1 VCAIKGAVGLTEPFY
16 NYRIGTLVHSSRE
29 LDVFTRMDT
38 LYLSNDL
45 TGSTELCSLFLHPD
59 YRSGNNGKLLSK
71 SRFLFIAQFPHLFTE
86 KLIAEMRGYQEES
99 GRSPFYEGLGRHFF
113 KMDFDHVDALTAVGK
128 KSFIAELM
136 PRQPL
141 YVDYLPQDAQDVIGK
156 VHTSTAP
163 ARRLLEQEGMY
174 FEGYVDIFDA
184 GPCCRRACPSCAPC
198 ATARWPKSASP
209 PTGIPPARR
218 SRAAEPCWCRTPPE
232 RFPHDPVA
240 GGAGQRRHRLAGSGA
255 ATAALPHRRHRA
267 HPDTQS
273 EEEPWLTSA
282 ISSTANGCRQ
292 RRELVTINPANGQQ
306 TWASNESTRR
316 TWRKPPPPAR
326 RSTLG
331 TDAAGRTHRRLH
343 PFPRPAQAGRRRAG
357 AADLRR
363 SGQAAVGSAHRS
375 DHHGQ
380 QDRYLGAV
388 LRART
393 GEAATRSPMAKRC
406 CATVRMACS
415 ACSVRTTSP
424 ATCRTAISCRR

>member
-1 VCAIKGAVGLTEPFY
+1 MLVVRAIQADDLDALYVMATQVGSGMTTLKPDMKMMSERLNIAVASFAGTIAPEKRDYMFVMEDTDSGRLAGVCAIKGSVGLTEPFY

-113 KMDFDHVDALTAVGK
+113 KMEFDHVDALTAVGK

-141 YVDYLPQDAQDVIGK
+141 YVAYLPDDAQEVIGK

-184 GPCCRRACPSCAPC
+184 GPVLQARVSELRAMRDSTLADIGPATDWDSACAP
-198 ATARWPKSASP
+198 AS
-209 PTGIPPARR
+209 GE
-218 SRAAEPCWCRTPPE
+218 AEPMLVSNTNMKDFRMILSQAV
-232 RFPHDPVA
+232 PVN
-240 GGAGQRRHRLAGSGA
+240 GAI
-255 ATAALPHRRHRA
+255 ALPE
-267 HPDTQS
+267 D
-273 EEEPWLTSA
+273 E
-282 ISSTANGCRQ
+282 
-292 RRELVTINPANGQQ
+292 QQ
-306 TWASNESTRR
+306 
-316 TWRKPPPPAR
+316 
-326 RSTLG
+326 L
-331 TDAAGRTHRRLH
+331 
-343 PFPRPAQAGRRRAG
+343 
-357 AADLRR
+357 LRC
-363 SGQAAVGSAHRS
+363 H
-375 DHHGQ
+375 
-380 QDRYLGAV
+380 
-388 LRART
+388 T
-393 GEAATRSPMAKRC
+393 GD
-406 CATVRMACS
+406 TVRTLTLNP
-415 ACSVRTTSP
+415 RKNNG
-424 ATCRTAISCRR
+424 